1 MGVPP
6 HLPDRQVLPG
16 GWVGGPGHHVHPR
29 VASHPVPPYN
39 LHPGVGPQVPAS
51 SSVAVQQ
58 TSQLLLPFSRIF
70 WYSTIIC
77 PFRNL
82 AAEVEP
88 SCLLPAPPST
98 PLSTKPPTR
107 PQFPLPRAGS
117 GAGCLRPFW
126 PDRWLLFPGRRPAV
140 MNGDA
145 LSGASLQP
153 SASASTRE
161 DYINTP
167 RETAACA

>member
-1 MGVPP
+1 MGRDISLPP
-6 HLPDRQVLPG
+6 
-16 GWVGGPGHHVHPR
+16 WVGGPEHHVHPR
-29 VASHPVPPYN
+29 VESHPVPPYN
-39 LHPGVGPQVPAS
+39 LHSRVGPQ
-51 SSVAVQQ
+51 
-58 TSQLLLPFSRIF
+58 
-70 WYSTIIC
+70 
-77 PFRNL
+77 RNL
-82 AAEVEP
+82 AAEVES
-88 SCLLPAPPST
+88 SCLLPTPPST

-145 LSGASLQP
+145 QSGASLQP